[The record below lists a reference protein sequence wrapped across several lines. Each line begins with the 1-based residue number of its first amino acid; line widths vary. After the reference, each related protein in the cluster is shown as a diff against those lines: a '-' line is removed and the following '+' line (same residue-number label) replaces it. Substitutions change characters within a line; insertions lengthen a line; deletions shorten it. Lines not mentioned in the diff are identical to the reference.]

1 MFSGGLSRRL
11 LLGPNGSLVIEAYTG
26 NEVITLKIT
35 STLGE
40 PTLEIVLKKL
50 LLMS

>member
-1 MFSGGLSRRL
+1 ML
-11 LLGPNGSLVIEAYTG
+11 LCPNGSLVIEAYYG

-35 STLGE
+35 STLLGTY
-40 PTLEIVLKKL
+40 TLGIVLKKL